1 MNQIFLC
8 YHWIA
13 QQQVP
18 EIVWKMKKIDQH
30 QYKAAAFVGKKSIVK
45 KKGQMRFTL
54 PQVSSTQEP
63 ARLPLS
69 CWDPGHRLTNATL
82 DFYAVSFSL
91 FDNILAIF
99 QYTPYEE

>member
-54 PQVSSTQEP
+54 PQVSSSKSQPGFLSPAGTQDTGSQMP
-63 ARLPLS
+63 HWISMLS
-69 CWDPGHRLTNATL
+69 LSLRLT
-82 DFYAVSFSL
+82 
-91 FDNILAIF
+91 IF
-99 QYTPYEE
+99 